1 MDNLPPD
8 RFVRPVTRSVG
19 PARAQT
25 PNVNFAAAQ
34 SQEHAFELDAILRT
48 EIACQNDLQD
58 ALK

>member
-1 MDNLPPD
+1 MGNLPPD
-8 RFVRPVTRSVG
+8 RFVRPVTRSFG

-25 PNVNFAAAQ
+25 PDVNFAAAQ
-34 SQEHAFELDAILRT
+34 SQEHALELEAILRS